1 MWKKLGESL
10 SGDNEEQ
17 EESWLDEDSGG
28 LCSLSTTQ
36 RIYGFAACSIAGLAL
51 MLLTVNTS
59 YQTSSEVSSLRGNC
73 PSTWKA

>member
-51 MLLTVNTS
+51 MLL
-59 YQTSSEVSSLRGNC
+59 
-73 PSTWKA
+73 

>member
-51 MLLTVNTS
+51 MLLISAYSNFK
-59 YQTSSEVSSLRGNC
+59 LCLN
-73 PSTWKA
+73 PI

>member
-17 EESWLDEDSGG
+17 EESWLGEDSGA

-36 RIYGFAACSIAGLAL
+36 VLSKLFTQDLAVWDF
-51 MLLTVNTS
+51 TVAYSVLS
-59 YQTSSEVSSLRGNC
+59 YATFGC
-73 PSTWKA
+73 